1 MAVKTIDVVSRALAV
16 LEQVSLHQPASLGAL
31 ARELDLDKSAVQR
44 IVATL
49 HADGW
54 IRPDAVGQGGWTLT
68 GRALAVGGRFA
79 AGEDLR
85 ARARRVLRE
94 VHAATGETVWL
105 AVADGGSLIVVDEIA
120 STHVLRVTFPIGYTG
135 PFGPDTAGGVAI
147 LSQDPTAATGHGADG
162 AGHDGATEHGEV
174 AGQEGAAGHRSAAR
188 HGDGAGGD
196 DGGVGMSA
204 EVRARLA
211 KAHRDGFAV
220 QMAGEVPLWAAAV
233 ALPREAGALP
243 AAVVIGVPQSRGGEP
258 ELRRLGA
265 VLADAVRTAY
275 AGG

>member
-54 IRPDAVGQGGWTLT
+54 IRPDAAGQGGWTLT

-135 PFGPDTAGGVAI
+135 PFGPGTAGGAAI
-147 LSQDPTAATGHGADG
+147 LAREDDAEPDARVEQA
-162 AGHDGATEHGEV
+162 
-174 AGQEGAAGHRSAAR
+174 RS
-188 HGDGAGGD
+188 
-196 DGGVGMSA
+196 
-204 EVRARLA
+204 
-211 KAHRDGFAV
+211 DGFAV
-220 QMAGEVPLWAAAV
+220 QMSGEVPLWAAAV
-233 ALPREAGALP
+233 ALPREPGALP

-265 VLADAVRTAY
+265 VLAEAVRTVY
-275 AGG
+275 AGA

>member
-54 IRPDAVGQGGWTLT
+54 IRPDAAGQGGWTLT

-147 LSQDPTAATGHGADG
+147 LAQEAHDAPGHGG
-162 AGHDGATEHGEV
+162 AASHDGA
-174 AGQEGAAGHRSAAR
+174 AGLSPEAR
-188 HGDGAGGD
+188 T
-196 DGGVGMSA
+196 
-204 EVRARLA
+204 RLA
-211 KAHRDGFAV
+211 KAHLDGFAV

-233 ALPREAGALP
+233 ALPREPGALP

-265 VLADAVRTAY
+265 VLAEAVRAAY
-275 AGG
+275 AGA